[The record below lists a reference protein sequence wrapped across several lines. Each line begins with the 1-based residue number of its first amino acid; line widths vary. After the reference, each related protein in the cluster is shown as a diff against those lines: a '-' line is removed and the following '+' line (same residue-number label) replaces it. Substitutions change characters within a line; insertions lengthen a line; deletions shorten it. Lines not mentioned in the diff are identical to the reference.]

1 MEDTEILEHT
11 SETENADTQT
21 AEELEG
27 GIELTDT
34 TDDTVSEEKTETVE
48 EETKEE
54 VKMFTQ
60 EEVDNIVRRRLA
72 RSEREHERELSK
84 YLDTEN
90 VLRTTLNLNEGD
102 DTNEK
107 LRELYEADGVKLPE
121 KIRPGLS
128 THEIEVL
135 AKDEAEN
142 IIADGH
148 DAMVVEANRLAEKK
162 YENLSSKE
170 KIIFNTLAEKLTEEK
185 NRKELLKLGAKEEL
199 LSDKKFIDFKNQFN
213 SNVPMETIYSLYTN
227 AQPKKEVELP
237 GSMKSNKSQS
247 GVKDFYT
254 FEEAIA
260 LTDSDYQKH
269 PELYEIINKSA
280 QKWD

>member
-1 MEDTEILEHT
+1 MEENEMLEQT
-11 SETENADTQT
+11 NETENTETQT

-34 TDDTVSEEKTETVE
+34 TDDTVSDEETETVE
-48 EETKEE
+48 EETKED

-72 RSEREHERELSK
+72 RSEREHEKELSK

-90 VLRTTLNLNEGD
+90 VLRTTLKLNDGD

-128 THEIEVL
+128 SHEIEVL

-142 IIADGH
+142 IIADGY
-148 DAMVVEANRLAEKK
+148 DAMVEEANRLAAKK

-199 LSDKKFIDFKNQFN
+199 LSDKEFESFRKQFN
-213 SNVPMETIYSLYTN
+213 SNVPMETIYSLYTKI
-227 AQPKKEVELP
+227 QPKKEVELP
-237 GSMKSNKSQS
+237 GSMKSSKEKSE
-247 GVKDFYT
+247 KT
-254 FEEAIA
+254 FISEAEYDKMSREEIRKNMD
-260 LTDSDYQKH
+260 LI
-269 PELYEIINKSA
+269 EKSMP
-280 QKWD
+280 KW